1 MVIGNLSRIQES
13 LHRIEDMARIG
24 WLEPQKIDVYVYTD
38 DPGQIPHIHIR
49 TYRKGSQPKKGDI
62 DCCVMLEEA
71 RYFNH
76 GSHQD
81 ELNFSLR
88 KKLNDFMHSID
99 EDDGITYY
107 ELACKEW
114 NRNNSDV
121 RVKAKKDEEGN
132 VIIPDYTAIKAYK

>member
-1 MVIGNLSRIQES
+1 MVIGNLSRIQDS

-49 TYRKGSQPKKGDI
+49 TYRKGSQLKKGDI

-81 ELNFSLR
+81 ELNPSLG

-121 RVKAKKDEEGN
+121 RVRVKKDEEGN
-132 VIIPDYTAIKAYK
+132 VTIPDYTTIKAYK

>member
-1 MVIGNLSRIQES
+1 MDIKSLSRVSDS

-49 TYRKGSQPKKGDI
+49 TYRKGLQQKKGDI

-76 GSHQD
+76 GSQQD
-81 ELNFSLR
+81 ELNSSLR

-99 EDDGITYY
+99 SEDNITFY

-121 RVKAKKDEEGN
+121 RVKVKKDEEGN
-132 VIIPDYTAIKAYK
+132 VIIPDYTTIKSYK